1 MTDHSP
7 HHEELLAGYVL
18 GTLDGGDLREI
29 EEHLA
34 TGCEECQRQLD
45 LWRGDLEELAG
56 SIPPATPSPET
67 RRSLLR
73 RVEAEQRRRARRRP
87 WTRAALPAAAVLA
100 VLVWGGWRQARLVD
114 EIDRLGAERG
124 RLAQQVSALEF
135 EVRSARTEL
144 AEALTILGAPRS
156 HSVRLAGLDPTP
168 GASGYAFVDP
178 RQGKAVFYAFH
189 LPAVAT
195 GKTYELWWIA
205 GGRPVRAGTFDVDG
219 EGNGRLRVEG
229 VAPGAEVPVWAVT
242 VEPWGGTDQPT
253 GPMVLKG

>member
-1 MTDHSP
+1 MTAHSP
-7 HHEELLAGYVL
+7 HHEELLAAYVL
-18 GTLDGGDLREI
+18 DTLEGEDLREI

-34 TGCEECQRQLD
+34 GCDLCRRQLD

-56 SIPPATPSPET
+56 SVAPATPSPET

-73 RVEAEQRRRARRRP
+73 RVESSRRRRALLRR
-87 WTRAALPAAAVLA
+87 WTLPAAAVLA
-100 VLVWGGWRQARLVD
+100 FLVWGGWRQVRLGEEV
-114 EIDRLGAERG
+114 DRLRIERG
-124 RLAQQVSALEF
+124 RLAQRVSVLEF
-135 EVRSARTEL
+135 EVRSAHAEL
-144 AEALTILGAPRS
+144 AEALSILASPRS
-156 HSVRLAGLDPTP
+156 QSIRLAGLDPTP

-189 LPAVAT
+189 LPAVAA

-205 GGRPVRAGTFDVDG
+205 GGRPVPAGTFDVDR

-229 VAPGAEVPVWAVT
+229 VAPGAEAPVWAVT
-242 VEPWGGTDQPT
+242 VEPWGGAPQPT

>member
-18 GTLDGGDLREI
+18 GALDGDDLREM

-34 TGCEECQRQLD
+34 TGCEECHRQLD
-45 LWRGDLEELAG
+45 LWRGDLEELAA
-56 SIPPATPSPET
+56 SLPPAAPSPAT

-73 RVEAEQRRRARRRP
+73 RVEAARRRSLLRR
-87 WTRAALPAAAVLA
+87 WVLPVAAALA
-100 VLVWGGWRQARLVD
+100 VLIWGGWRQVRLVD
-114 EIDRLGAERG
+114 EVDRLRAERG
-124 RLAQQVSALEF
+124 RLAQQVSLLDF
-135 EVRSARTEL
+135 QVRSARTEL
-144 AEALTILGAPRS
+144 AEALSILAAPRS
-156 HSVRLAGLDPTP
+156 QSVRLAGLDQTP
-168 GASGYAFVDP
+168 GALGYAFVDP

-189 LPAVAT
+189 LPPVAT

-205 GGRPVRAGTFDVDG
+205 GGRPVRAGTFDVDH

-229 VAPGAEVPVWAVT
+229 VAPGAEAPIWAVT
-242 VEPWGGTDQPT
+242 IEPWGGTDQPT